1 MKSFVIGVVLLVS
14 TMMTTAAFAKE
25 KKCNFT
31 KWNGSNTEIAI
42 SWVGLGFTYNE
53 KKGTASIFYPN
64 RVSEQ
69 INFTDLKIIK
79 APKFTT
85 YIKKIEDI
93 TFSYRVYNSGKCS
106 GRSEKKGYLPLT
118 ASGRME

>member
-31 KWNGSNTEIAI
+31 KWDVNTENAIA
-42 SWVGLGFTYNE
+42 WVGLGFTYNE